1 MNIENIENNI
11 TKKLET
17 FTREQILHFAWIC
30 SARLLPYFGYVGN
43 FDFWDVPIRKKYM
56 YTLFSSIDINY
67 AMIDYIRNNQ
77 KYNGRKAE
85 KLLALAKNNLADIL
99 NAALGTRSKT
109 SDKENNI
116 PFNISNAIFNA
127 TNTAISAL
135 AFDAPKD
142 STISVARD
150 AALEALKVRKLIH
163 DVDFNIEMESLI
175 FEDLDNIEKG
185 ISIRKNNICLYNE
198 IWNDFQHLLQNE
210 DCSYW
215 GRLYQS
221 IFNDGFTLNLRDLNR
236 RIMLPAEIKSQ
247 GATGVANYL
256 EALEKEGG
264 VRLNESRIIIIGDK
278 GAGKT
283 SLARRLLNP
292 NAPMPTENESTEG
305 IDTLIWKPFDLNI
318 HIWDFAGH
326 IVTHATHQFFMS
338 ERCVYILV
346 YDSRCEMNNRLEYW
360 LDYIKNYG
368 GNSETIILVNQKDK
382 NRIEINKKSY
392 PQYLIKHVASFSI
405 KDDINE
411 LEDFREYLI
420 DYVENNPSWN
430 GLEMPIKYSYVKK
443 ELENI
448 FTPEPNKLGREYI
461 TRQEFETITSKYDI
475 KEDEILLTNL
485 NALGIILWYKDL
497 AEFNTLVLNPEWIS
511 NGVYKIINWAYNNEK
526 YVITLDD
533 FTEIFKNNQQR
544 YPQDKYEYFLNLM
557 IHYELAYVVNQNQ
570 LIIPQSLSRNC
581 TLELPLFPEDQ
592 CLVLQYI
599 ATTSLPADTIS
610 RFIVRHNQEIKISE
624 GKQMVWRSGVILEDG
639 LGTIAKIEEINTSI
653 IVSVMGA
660 NRTKYIIWLRNTLD
674 DIFSTYKTKKP
685 ELCYRV
691 IENHELI
698 KSMNLSSPP
707 LFMTTEQLFKMNQM
721 PVNIQNPIYNIPTT
735 ITEYEVF
742 GNIYFYNYNIIRGGK
757 QNAITSLV
765 NDTHIDN
772 KTNIY
777 INANV
782 DLQEC
787 LNGIASLLQMHCK
800 SQESL
805 ILKTLAEN
813 LDKVINYK
821 DEKDLKKSGIRLQ
834 VKTILNNL
842 KDSTTALAAAI
853 TCLDGG
859 GNLLKNIID
868 ACSRFLSSCQ

>member
-1 MNIENIENNI
+1 MDIENIGSNI

-30 SARLLPYFGYVGN
+30 SIRLLPYFGHVGN
-43 FDFWDVPIRKKYM
+43 FDFWDIPIRKKYM

-135 AFDAPKD
+135 DFDGPKD
-142 STISVARD
+142 NAISVARD
-150 AALEALKVRKLIH
+150 AALEVLKVKKLVH
-163 DVDFNIEMESLI
+163 DTETTNKMENLI

-185 ISIRKNNICLYNE
+185 NTFRKYNICLYDG
-198 IWNDFQHLLQNE
+198 IWGDFQHLLQRE

-215 GRLYQS
+215 GKIYQS
-221 IFNDGFTLNLRDLNR
+221 IFNNGFNLNLRDLYR
-236 RIMLPAEIKSQ
+236 RIMLPAEIKNQ
-247 GATGVANYL
+247 GATGVARYL

-264 VRLNESRIIIIGDK
+264 VRLNESRIIIVGDK

-283 SLARRLLNP
+283 SLARKLLNP

-368 GNSETIILVNQKDK
+368 GNSETIILINQKDR
-382 NRIEINKKSY
+382 NRVEINKKSY
-392 PQYLIKHVASFSI
+392 SQYLIKDVTSFSI
-405 KDDINE
+405 KEDMNA

-430 GLEMPIKYSYVKK
+430 GLEMPVKYSYVKK
-443 ELENI
+443 ELEDI
-448 FTPEPNKLGREYI
+448 FIPERNSLGKEYI
-461 TRQEFETITSKYDI
+461 TKQEFEAITKKYDI
-475 KEDEILLTNL
+475 EDYESLLANL
-485 NALGIILWYKDL
+485 HALGITLWYKDL
-497 AEFNTLVLNPEWIS
+497 EIFNTLVLNPEWIS

-533 FTEIFKNNQQR
+533 FKEIFSDHQQR
-544 YPQDKYEYFLNLM
+544 YPKDKYEYFLNLM
-557 IHYELAYVVNQNQ
+557 LHYELAYIVNQHQ
-570 LIIPQSLSRNC
+570 LIIPQSLSRHC
-581 TLELPLFPEDQ
+581 TLELPLFPEDKS
-592 CLVLQYI
+592 LILQYI

-610 RFIVRHNQEIKISE
+610 RFIVRHNQEIKTSQ

-639 LGTIAKIEEINTSI
+639 RGTIAKIEEINTCI
-653 IVSVMGA
+653 TVSVIGT
-660 NRTKYIIWLRNTLD
+660 NRTKYIIRIRKTLD
-674 DIFSTYKTKKP
+674 NIFDTYKTKKP

-698 KSMNLSSPP
+698 KSMSLPSRP
-707 LFMTTEQLFKMNQM
+707 LFMTTEQIFKMSNM
-721 PVNIQNPIYNIPTT
+721 PANIQNPVYNIPST
-735 ITEYEVF
+735 ITEYDVL
-742 GNIYFYNYNIIRGGK
+742 GNIYFCHYNVIEGGDH
-757 QNAITSLV
+757 NTIESSI
-765 NDTHIDN
+765 NETHINTQTDICINDN
-772 KTNIY
+772 
-777 INANV
+777 IN
-782 DLQEC
+782 LQEC
-787 LNGIASLLQMHCK
+787 LNTIALSLEISYK
-800 SQESL
+800 AQESM
-805 ILKTLAEN
+805 ILNNLAES

-821 DEKDLKKSGIRLQ
+821 DEKDLKKSGIRS
-834 VKTILNNL
+834 KIKIFLNTL
-842 KDSTTALAAAI
+842 KDTTSPLAAAI
-853 TCLDGG
+853 TCLNGG
-859 GNLLKNIID
+859 GELLNSLIE
-868 ACSRFLSSCQ
+868 ACGKYLSSCQ